1 MGSRLLVRHARQRFG
16 VGLLLVVSLSS
27 GCIGGT
33 IVTSSPRI
41 ATLEGRLASG
51 TVEMDGNSFDC
62 TWLID
67 RDGRKFEV
75 AIRGLESHYLPL
87 RLLDETGRVAAREGD
102 WLSLSYNADAI
113 GDSICSPGVF
123 IVAYSFEVLRS
134 PRPS

>member
-1 MGSRLLVRHARQRFG
+1 M
-16 VGLLLVVSLSS
+16 VSLE

-33 IVTSSPRI
+33 IVTSSPAI

-51 TVEMDGNSFDC
+51 IVELDGNSVDC

-67 RDGRKFEV
+67 RNGRKFDV
-75 AIRGLESHYLPL
+75 VVRGLDSQYLPL

-102 WLSLSYNADAI
+102 WLSVSYNADAI

-123 IVAYSFEVLRS
+123 IVADSFELLSS
-134 PRPS
+134 PPPS